1 MKVKNDFLEVLL
13 TTMLKDIK
21 PSANP
26 NVIMTV
32 GQYVES
38 LLTDMNYYNT
48 RFPRIPIMIE
58 REMKK
63 RLLMINEKRERKQR
77 NLEKLH
83 FFVKGTKIKAL
94 SSEVN
99 SL

>member
-1 MKVKNDFLEVLL
+1 
-13 TTMLKDIK
+13 
-21 PSANP
+21 
-26 NVIMTV
+26 MTI

-77 NLEKLH
+77 NLEN
-83 FFVKGTKIKAL
+83 FI
-94 SSEVN
+94 
-99 SL
+99 